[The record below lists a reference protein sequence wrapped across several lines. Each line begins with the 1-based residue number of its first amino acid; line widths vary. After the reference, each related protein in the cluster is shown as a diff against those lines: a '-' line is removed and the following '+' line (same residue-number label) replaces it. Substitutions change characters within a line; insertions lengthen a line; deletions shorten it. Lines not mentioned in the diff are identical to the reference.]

1 MQHERYLVQLERRN
15 IRKSIIYPMCAEMV
29 WLIILSICFFSLN
42 KNKEDYIEEK
52 YKTFFIEQLITMATF
67 LAIRIV
73 LCISAPCQN
82 V

>member
-1 MQHERYLVQLERRN
+1 
-15 IRKSIIYPMCAEMV
+15 MV